1 MQKLLVT
8 VKPFQG
14 TIPFRILQRGRVL
27 VEGSFSGKCTQLH
40 SRTFQ
45 VNATNE
51 ELTVECTM
59 NAAKCRMV
67 SAAATLL
74 SMARYCR
81 RIPVLTE
88 TAARQ
93 GDSSARVCGDNQKR
107 YTPGFTALTERGVVP
122 SWSLVRCDG
131 GRNRTMC
138 YLARPVMSCV

>member
-1 MQKLLVT
+1 MKKLLVT

-51 ELTVECTM
+51 GLTVECTM

-67 SAAATLL
+67 SAALQ
-74 SMARYCR
+74 
-81 RIPVLTE
+81 PV
-88 TAARQ
+88 
-93 GDSSARVCGDNQKR
+93 C
-107 YTPGFTALTERGVVP
+107 
-122 SWSLVRCDG
+122 
-131 GRNRTMC
+131 
-138 YLARPVMSCV
+138 

>member
-1 MQKLLVT
+1 MKKLLVT

-67 SAAATLL
+67 SAALQPVCCATLL
-74 SMARYCR
+74 SM
-81 RIPVLTE
+81 
-88 TAARQ
+88 
-93 GDSSARVCGDNQKR
+93 
-107 YTPGFTALTERGVVP
+107 RGIVAVF
-122 SWSLVRCDG
+122 LH
-131 GRNRTMC
+131 
-138 YLARPVMSCV
+138 

>member
-1 MQKLLVT
+1 MKKLRVT
-8 VKPFQG
+8 VEPFQG

-51 ELTVECTM
+51 E
-59 NAAKCRMV
+59 
-67 SAAATLL
+67 
-74 SMARYCR
+74 
-81 RIPVLTE
+81 
-88 TAARQ
+88 Q

-122 SWSLVRCDG
+122 S
-131 GRNRTMC
+131 
-138 YLARPVMSCV
+138 

>member
-1 MQKLLVT
+1 MKKLLVT

-45 VNATNE
+45 VNATKWK

-67 SAAATLL
+67 SAALQ
-74 SMARYCR
+74 
-81 RIPVLTE
+81 PV
-88 TAARQ
+88 
-93 GDSSARVCGDNQKR
+93 C
-107 YTPGFTALTERGVVP
+107 
-122 SWSLVRCDG
+122 
-131 GRNRTMC
+131 
-138 YLARPVMSCV
+138 